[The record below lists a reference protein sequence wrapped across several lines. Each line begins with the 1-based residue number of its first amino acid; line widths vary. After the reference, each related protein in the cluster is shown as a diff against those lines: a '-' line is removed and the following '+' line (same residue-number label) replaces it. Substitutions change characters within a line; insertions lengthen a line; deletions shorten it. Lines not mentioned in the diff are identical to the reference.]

1 MTPLPSGTQL
11 YGKGVDE
18 LQSGVTADSEGVLHG
33 TLHYVTGYKEFNPS
47 NESEQSGNFVA
58 MHIHTPIPGT
68 VTIQSSTMEKPK
80 ELEEDDR
87 DLVWRVAD
95 KNATLTVTVAGE
107 EETGKTVFKASGLTL
122 ESKD

>member
-18 LQSGVTADSEGVLHG
+18 LQSGVTADSDGVLHG
-33 TLHYVTGYKEFNPS
+33 TLHYVQGYTEFNPS
-47 NESEQSGNFVA
+47 KKDEQEGNFVA

-68 VTIQSSTMEKPK
+68 VTIQSSTMKDPK
-80 ELEEDDR
+80 ELAEDDR

-95 KNATLTVTVAGE
+95 KNATLTVKVKGE
-107 EETGKTVFKASGLTL
+107 EETGETVFKASGLTL
-122 ESKD
+122 ESKG